1 MNESDKQKKIA
12 FKKYITIELMRDG
25 YMSLDKVYGIAAQ
38 FNQKQKTAERRLN
51 PSESPSIET
60 VKNDRGFIIGY
71 RYKSIIEENYARED
85 YSKSNNRLFTI

>member
-38 FNQKQKTAERRLN
+38 FNQKQMVLN
-51 PSESPSIET
+51 HDKLSWKQ
-60 VKNDRGFIIGY
+60 KN
-71 RYKSIIEENYARED
+71 
-85 YSKSNNRLFTI
+85 